1 MYLSVPGSS
10 SNSPVGC
17 RTSSLKIFIAA
28 LENALT
34 AELLRNLSFGCV
46 NSVSSG
52 CHTDMDF
59 QLFQQSGRFIC
70 QELATMPQT
79 AAASFLTLRQA
90 GQDCEQR
97 LLQFTG
103 GVNTQKGLLFL
114 VLFLW
119 QAWVTNT
126 SWTALSKHISNFAQ
140 DLQKDYVQM
149 PYSRSSL
156 SHRAG
161 LADIRHLPLT
171 GFRPLLNTVKL
182 YLQSDWSDLQL
193 TLYLIATTDD
203 TTTFKRGGLEKL
215 RYVQQTAGQIL
226 LLTAEEQIKAA
237 EDLNNYYLSNNLS
250 SGGVADL
257 FSLTKC
263 LAELKDQWL

>member
-10 SNSPVGC
+10 SNSPVDC

-97 LLQFTG
+97 LLQLTG

-119 QAWVTNT
+119 QAWVSNT
-126 SWTALSKHISNFAQ
+126 SWRKIYKQTMCKC
-140 DLQKDYVQM
+140 
-149 PYSRSSL
+149 
-156 SHRAG
+156 
-161 LADIRHLPLT
+161 
-171 GFRPLLNTVKL
+171 
-182 YLQSDWSDLQL
+182 
-193 TLYLIATTDD
+193 LIPEA
-203 TTTFKRGGLEKL
+203 
-215 RYVQQTAGQIL
+215 VS
-226 LLTAEEQIKAA
+226 LTAPVWPTFGICPSPVS
-237 EDLNNYYLSNNLS
+237 DR
-250 SGGVADL
+250 
-257 FSLTKC
+257 C
-263 LAELKDQWL
+263 LIL